1 MIKKECLENQISD
14 KKAYIVRFTEHYLKR
29 FLKRLLKLDE
39 GNYSPKSHSDVKENN
54 YEFGLILE
62 QSYPNPANPTTVIK
76 FSLPVLT
83 NISLGIY
90 DILGREVCRLI
101 DNEIY
106 EKGWHNINWNGKNN
120 AGNPVSSGTYIYRL
134 KSGTE
139 VLSGKIIMMK

>member
-1 MIKKECLENQISD
+1 MIKKECLENQISEE
-14 KKAYIVRFTEHYLKR
+14 KAYIVRFTEHYLKR
-29 FLKRLLKLDE
+29 FLKRLLKLDKYGDS
-39 GNYSPKSHSDVKENN
+39 GNDKNVEENN
-54 YEFGLILE
+54 SEFGLKLE
-62 QSYPNPANPTTVIK
+62 QSYPNPANPTTVIN

-106 EKGWHNINWNGKNN
+106 EKGWHNINWNGKTNT
-120 AGNPVSSGTYIYRL
+120 GNPVSSGTYIYRL